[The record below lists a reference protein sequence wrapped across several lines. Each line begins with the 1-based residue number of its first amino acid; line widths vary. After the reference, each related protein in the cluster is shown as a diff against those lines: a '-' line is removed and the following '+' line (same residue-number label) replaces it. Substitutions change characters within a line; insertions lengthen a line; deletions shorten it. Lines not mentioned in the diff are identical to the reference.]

1 MDRRDLFICQKW
13 FEDYTSRIHCQD
25 AEIEKNIILKLA
37 HTYRV
42 RENITI
48 IAGSLGMKGE
58 DLALAQALAVFHDV
72 GRFEQLQGF
81 GSFDD
86 SKTVDHAKLGL
97 QVINRSGVLSCLCKN
112 ERNLIRKSIWHHNK
126 YQIPTT
132 EKADIALFSKLIRD
146 ADKLDILGIIA
157 LHFESRD
164 LHPNQALDFGL
175 ADEKGLTKE
184 VVSDIFQGKMARIGA
199 LRSLGDMRLM
209 YSSWIFDINFPI
221 TLACIKKRG
230 YLERLLDDQ
239 SLGPE
244 IIPVRDFLLAH
255 LEKRC
260 HMPICEGALRDTVIR
275 KAMYWNAETGREP
288 ILKKS

>member
-1 MDRRDLFICQKW
+1 MDREYLIFCREW

-25 AEIEKNIILKLA
+25 AEIEKNINLKLA

-58 DLALAQALAVFHDV
+58 ELALAQALAIFHDV
-72 GRFEQLQGF
+72 GRFEQLRGF

-126 YQIPTT
+126 YRIPAT

-175 ADEKGLTKE
+175 ADEMRLTEE
-184 VVSDIFQGKMARIGA
+184 VVSDILQEKMARIGA

-221 TLACIKKRG
+221 TFASIKEKG
-230 YLERLLDDQ
+230 YLERLLADLSMQ
-239 SLGPE
+239 PE
-244 IIPVRDFLLAH
+244 IIPLRDFLRAY

-260 HMPICEGALRDTVIR
+260 RMPI
-275 KAMYWNAETGREP
+275 
-288 ILKKS
+288 

>member
-1 MDRRDLFICQKW
+1 MPEMDRRDLFICREW
-13 FEDYTSRIHCQD
+13 FEEYTSRVHCQD
-25 AEIEKNIILKLA
+25 AEIEANIMLKLA

-42 RENITI
+42 CENMTA
-48 IAGSLGMKGE
+48 IAGSLGVNGE
-58 DLALAQALAVFHDV
+58 DLALAQAIALLHDV
-72 GRFEQLQGF
+72 GRFEQLRSF

-97 QVINRSGVLSCLCKN
+97 KVINSSGVLSGLHRN

-126 YQIPTT
+126 YRIPAT

-146 ADKLDILGIIA
+146 ADKLDILGIVA

-175 ADEKGLTKE
+175 ADEMRLTEE
-184 VVSDIFQGKMARIGA
+184 VVSDILQEKMARIGA

-221 TLACIKKRG
+221 TFASIKEKG

-244 IIPVRDFLLAH
+244 IIQVRDFLQVY

-260 HMPICEGALRDTVIR
+260 RMPI
-275 KAMYWNAETGREP
+275 
-288 ILKKS
+288 